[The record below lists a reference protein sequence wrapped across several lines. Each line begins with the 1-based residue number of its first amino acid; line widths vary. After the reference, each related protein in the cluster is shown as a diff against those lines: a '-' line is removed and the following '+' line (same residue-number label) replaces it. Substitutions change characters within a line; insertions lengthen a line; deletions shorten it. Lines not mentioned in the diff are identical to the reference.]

1 VLKPTPLFFI
11 GWDYTAPASVV
22 LKQALMDPEFPW
34 KAMAIVHDVL
44 LTENVDTIP
53 LMQTD
58 EFLARENSSNT
69 NVLLLV
75 KDGVQRAIWMRR
87 IRENGLRLVD
97 QGELLQGYAEH
108 LARRKM
114 TRSLGVITLPQAFDD
129 TAQRDLQSFTGRWPD
144 PLSNR
149 TFGAYLSF
157 LQSGLIAA
165 LSAVVT
171 ADASEHPFFM
181 RKDPYAEAFKAIARN
196 GVIWEIAD
204 TRSAFIEQA
213 VVHHNIGGFTYG
225 FSSFSPGRVQAEG
238 TRLAFLLGGLGI
250 KPALSSLHASDTTVR
265 QDHVG
270 AAATPDI
277 NADNKFVRIDVEE
290 PVAVLQW
297 LDHCTENLLAKVRL
311 RRPSDLLQCLGA
323 FPIEQLSLRCD
334 RPGPAGLELTFAKLQ
349 PAAVDVA

>member
-1 VLKPTPLFFI
+1 MLKPAPLFFI

-22 LKQALMDPEFPW
+22 LKRALMDPDFPW
-34 KAMAIVHDVL
+34 KAVAIVHDVL
-44 LTENVDTIP
+44 LTDNVDTIP

-58 EFLARENSSNT
+58 EFLAREDLSNSD
-69 NVLLLV
+69 VLLLV

-87 IRENGLRLVD
+87 VREHGMRLVD
-97 QGELLQGYAEH
+97 QGELLQGYAAD

-114 TRSLGVITLPQAFDD
+114 TRTLGLITLPQAFDD
-129 TAQRDLQSFTGRWPD
+129 TAHRDLQRFSEQWPD

-157 LQSGLIAA
+157 LQSGLMAS

-171 ADASEHPFFM
+171 TDASEHPFFM
-181 RKDPYAEAFKAIARN
+181 RKDPYSEAFKAIARN
-196 GVIWEIAD
+196 GMIWEIAD
-204 TRSAFIEQA
+204 TRSAFLEQA
-213 VVHHNIGGFTYG
+213 VVHHNIGGFAYG
-225 FSSFSPGRVQAEG
+225 FSSFSAGSAQEEG
-238 TRLAFLLGGLGI
+238 TRLALLLGGLGI
-250 KPALSSLHASDTTVR
+250 KPALSSLHASDTAVR

-270 AAATPDI
+270 TAATPDSDA
-277 NADNKFVRIDVEE
+277 NNKFVRIDVEE
-290 PVAVLQW
+290 PVAVLKW

-323 FPIEQLSLRCD
+323 FPIGQLSLRCD

-349 PAAVDVA
+349 SAAADVI